1 MIGFQSK
8 AFTLLRAEYYGAA
21 VLKFNSNKSFCYL
34 FSYSKMIKY
43 PHCPGSG
50 FEKKNDAH
58 SGDYHWL
65 VYVTKWGRLA

>member
-34 FSYSKMIKY
+34 FSYAKMIKY
-43 PHCPGSG
+43 KIEIRSG
-50 FEKKNDAH
+50 AISSEVIF
-58 SGDYHWL
+58 
-65 VYVTKWGRLA
+65 